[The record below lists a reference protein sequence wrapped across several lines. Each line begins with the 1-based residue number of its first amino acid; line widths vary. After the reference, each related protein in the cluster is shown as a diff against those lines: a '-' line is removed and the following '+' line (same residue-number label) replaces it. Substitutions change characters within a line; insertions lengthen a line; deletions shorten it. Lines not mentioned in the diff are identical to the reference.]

1 MQAHPFPEGQV
12 CTGGTQIYMMVTD
25 ALLQTELS
33 VLYAG
38 LAQLKHKTV
47 HNLGQQ
53 LCALSVFTQIFY
65 VHGCLSTLD
74 QWADLSAAYL
84 PVCSPALVNHVGSTA
99 PPHTVLCAHIDQCIS
114 HQPDAT
120 PSQLPVPSAEPA
132 TIECIIADVVN

>member
-47 HNLGQQ
+47 HNLGQHTNL
-53 LCALSVFTQIFY
+53 LCT
-65 VHGCLSTLD
+65 
-74 QWADLSAAYL
+74 WL
-84 PVCSPALVNHVGSTA
+84 PVHP
-99 PPHTVLCAHIDQCIS
+99 
-114 HQPDAT
+114 
-120 PSQLPVPSAEPA
+120 
-132 TIECIIADVVN
+132 